1 MRAGGTRG
9 TTQRKKEWSDV
20 KKLRRTLHR
29 ASSLFACLLA
39 IRWGIWLLGQI
50 PPVLALWQ
58 AFLNSALGRVAA
70 YQFTAG
76 ALSAVPWEA
85 CINILLG
92 KPGTAAYLALC
103 ALDWLKDRF
112 PAHLL
117 RNGVNGVRSLLSRPA
132 GMRVI
137 HRQYLRTFSGSGGHE
152 LFFDLTKEKN
162 AEIPGTALSVVL
174 EADGA
179 ALCRDGSFLRL
190 LPERQ
195 VVALDGVELE
205 YIPFT
210 RKTVLLTK

>member
-1 MRAGGTRG
+1 M
-9 TTQRKKEWSDV
+9 

-76 ALSAVPWEA
+76 ALS
-85 CINILLG
+85 
-92 KPGTAAYLALC
+92 
-103 ALDWLKDRF
+103 
-112 PAHLL
+112 
-117 RNGVNGVRSLLSRPA
+117 
-132 GMRVI
+132 
-137 HRQYLRTFSGSGGHE
+137 
-152 LFFDLTKEKN
+152 
-162 AEIPGTALSVVL
+162 VVL

-210 RKTVLLTK
+210 RTTVLLTK

>member
-1 MRAGGTRG
+1 M
-9 TTQRKKEWSDV
+9 

-70 YQFTAG
+70 YQFTAV

-92 KPGTAAYLALC
+92 KTGTAVYLALC
-103 ALDWLKDRF
+103 ALGWLKDRF

-117 RNGVNGVRSLLSRPA
+117 RNGVNGMRTLLARPA
-132 GMRVI
+132 GQRVI
-137 HRQYLRTFSGSGGHE
+137 HRQYLRAFRGGHE
-152 LFFDLTKEKN
+152 IFFDLTMEKR

-195 VVALDGVELE
+195 MVALDGVELE

-210 RKTVLLTK
+210 RTTVLLTK

>member
-1 MRAGGTRG
+1 M
-9 TTQRKKEWSDV
+9 
-20 KKLRRTLHR
+20 KKLRRTLHK

-50 PPVLALWQ
+50 PPALALWQ
-58 AFLNSALGRVAA
+58 AFLNSALGQVAA
-70 YQFTAG
+70 YQFTAR
-76 ALSAVPWEA
+76 ALSVVPWDA

-92 KPGTAAYLALC
+92 KPGTVVYLALC
-103 ALDWLKDRF
+103 ALGWLKGRF

-117 RNGVNGVRSLLSRPA
+117 RNAVNGVRSLLARPA
-132 GMRVI
+132 GQRVI
-137 HRQYLRTFSGSGGHE
+137 HRQYLRAFRGGRE
-152 LFFDLTKEKN
+152 LFFDLTKEKR
-162 AEIPGTALSVVL
+162 AEIPGTALSVIL

-179 ALCRDGSFLRL
+179 ALCRSGSFLRL

-210 RKTVLLTK
+210 RKTVLLTR

>member
-1 MRAGGTRG
+1 M
-9 TTQRKKEWSDV
+9 S
-20 KKLRRTLHR
+20 KLCKTLHR

-117 RNGVNGVRSLLSRPA
+117 RNGVNGMRTLLARPA
-132 GMRVI
+132 GQRVI
-137 HRQYLRTFSGSGGHE
+137 HRQYLRALRGGHE
-152 LFFDLTKEKN
+152 IFFDLTMEKR

-179 ALCRDGSFLRL
+179 ALCRSGSFLRL

-195 VVALDGVELE
+195 MVALDGVDLE

-210 RKTVLLTK
+210 RTTVLLTK

>member
-29 ASSLFACLLA
+29 ASSLFAFLLA
-39 IRWGIWLLGQI
+39 LRWGIWLLGQI
-50 PPVLALWQ
+50 PPALGLWQ
-58 AFLNSALGRVAA
+58 AFLGSALGRVAA

-76 ALSAVPWEA
+76 ALSAVPWDA

-92 KPGTAAYLALC
+92 KPGTTVYLALC
-103 ALDWLKDRF
+103 ALGWVKDWF

-117 RNGVNGVRSLLSRPA
+117 RNGVNGMRTLLARPA
-132 GMRVI
+132 GQRVI
-137 HRQYLRTFSGSGGHE
+137 HRQYLRAFRGGHE
-152 LFFDLTKEKN
+152 LFFDLTKEKR

-179 ALCRDGSFLRL
+179 ALCRSGSFLRL

-210 RKTVLLTK
+210 RKTVLLTR

>member
-1 MRAGGTRG
+1 M
-9 TTQRKKEWSDV
+9 

-92 KPGTAAYLALC
+92 KTGTAVYLALC
-103 ALDWLKDRF
+103 ALGWLKDRF

-117 RNGVNGVRSLLSRPA
+117 RNGVNGMRTLLARPA
-132 GMRVI
+132 GQRVI
-137 HRQYLRTFSGSGGHE
+137 HRQYLRAFRGGHE
-152 LFFDLTKEKN
+152 IFFDLTMEKR

-195 VVALDGVELE
+195 MVALDGVELE

-210 RKTVLLTK
+210 RTTVLLTK